1 MGTTTLGTPGI
12 EYKSV
17 DTQARTS
24 EVTDLGN
31 GMIEAIVSVTNV
43 KDNVN
48 DIILPGA
55 FTKSLEKRTP
65 KGVWHHS
72 WTDPIAKTHEIKE
85 LMPGDPLLPDHLPDG
100 KRWPN
105 NAGALYVKMEFN
117 LNTERGKTAY
127 EDVKFFGDSQ
137 EWSIGYKVP
146 EKKAI
151 RRRGVREIQE
161 LELYEYSPVLFG
173 AMPSART
180 ATVKDAQLAY
190 KSLIQEES
198 TMSDVIELKDALG
211 AFAEQF
217 HDLVSR
223 FADFVGDEAEEK
235 SEDARAEVM
244 SIVEDLELDAEDF
257 EDFYDAVD
265 AEDHDYAQE
274 KAAEIVDALEG
285 KSGIRTV
292 TVLES
297 LGMELKELET
307 KPPRPKGQKPSW
319 DDDEEDDED
328 FIDDEDDDDLD
339 DIDDDEDDS
348 DDDDDE
354 DKPRRGRKDDL
365 DGMEMKSI
373 SIDEFH
379 QYLI

>member
-17 DTQARTS
+17 DTQARPS

-55 FTKSLEKRTP
+55 FTKSLQKRTP

-85 LMPGDPLLPDHLPDG
+85 LMPGDPLLPGSLPDG
-100 KRWPN
+100 RPWPKD
-105 NAGALYVKMEFN
+105 AGALYVKMEFN
-117 LNTERGKTAY
+117 LNTDRGKTAY

-146 EKKAI
+146 EKKAV

-198 TMSDVIELKDALG
+198 TMPNVIEMKSALG

-217 HDLVSR
+217 HDLVSL
-223 FADFVGDEAEEK
+223 FADFVGEEAEEK
-235 SEDARAEVM
+235 SDTEREDVVGIAT
-244 SIVEDLELDAEDF
+244 DLGLTAEDI
-257 EDFYDAVD
+257 EEFYDAVD
-265 AEDHDYAQE
+265 AEDLDYAQE
-274 KAAEIVDALEG
+274 KAAEIMEDLEG

-292 TVLES
+292 SLLEAV
-297 LGMELKELET
+297 GMELKALET
-307 KPPRPKGQKPSW
+307 KPPRPKGNRGW
-319 DDDEEDDED
+319 VDEDEDEDDFDDEDLDDEDDLDDEEDDDEEDD
-328 FIDDEDDDDLD
+328 
-339 DIDDDEDDS
+339 
-348 DDDDDE
+348 
-354 DKPRRGRKDDL
+354 KPRRGHKDDSF
-365 DGMEMKSI
+365 GVEMKSL
-373 SIDEFH
+373 SVDEIH
-379 QYLI
+379 RYLI

>member
-17 DTQARTS
+17 DTQARAS
-24 EVTDLGN
+24 EVTDLGD

-55 FTKSLEKRTP
+55 FTKSLQKRTP

-85 LMPGDPLLPDHLPDG
+85 LMPGDPLLPASLPDG
-100 KRWPN
+100 RPWPKG
-105 NAGALYVKMEFN
+105 AGALYVKMEFN

-146 EKKAI
+146 EKKAV

-198 TMSDVIELKDALG
+198 VMSDVTELKSALG

-223 FADFVGDEAEEK
+223 FADFVGEEGEVK
-235 SEDARAEVM
+235 SETER
-244 SIVEDLELDAEDF
+244 EDVVDIATDLGLSAEDF
-257 EDFYDAVD
+257 DEFYDAVD
-265 AEDHDYAQE
+265 AEDLDYAQE
-274 KAAEIVDALEG
+274 KAAEIVEELEG

-292 TVLES
+292 TVLEAV
-297 LGMELKELET
+297 GMELKALET
-307 KPPRPKGQKPSW
+307 KPPRPKGNRGW
-319 DDDEEDDED
+319 VDEDDEDDFDEDDFDEDEDLDDEDDEEDDE
-328 FIDDEDDDDLD
+328 
-339 DIDDDEDDS
+339 
-348 DDDDDE
+348 
-354 DKPRRGRKDDL
+354 PRHGRKDDF
-365 DGMEMKSI
+365 DDVEMKSL
-373 SIDEFH
+373 SIDEIH
-379 QYLI
+379 RYLI

>member
-17 DTQARTS
+17 DTQARPS

-55 FTKSLEKRTP
+55 FTKSLQKRTP

-85 LMPGDPLLPDHLPDG
+85 LMPGDPLLPDTLPDG
-100 KRWPN
+100 KPWPKD
-105 NAGALYVKMEFN
+105 AGALYVKMEFN

-146 EKKAI
+146 EKKAV
-151 RRRGVREIQE
+151 RRRGIREIQE

-190 KSLIQEES
+190 KSLIQEEA
-198 TMSDVIELKDALG
+198 TMSDVIELKSALS

-223 FADFVGDEAEEK
+223 FADFVGEDAEEK
-235 SEDARAEVM
+235 SDARDDVM
-244 SIVEDLELDAEDF
+244 SIVEDLDLDAEDF
-257 EDFYDAVD
+257 EEFYDAVD
-265 AEDHDYAQE
+265 AEDLAYAQE
-274 KAAEIVDALEG
+274 KAAEIMDSLEG

-292 TVLES
+292 SLLEAV
-297 LGMELKELET
+297 GMELKALET

-319 DDDEEDDED
+319 DDDEDLDDED
-328 FIDDEDDDDLD
+328 LDDEDLDDEDEDDDE
-339 DIDDDEDDS
+339 DEEKS
-348 DDDDDE
+348 LFGE
-354 DKPRRGRKDDL
+354 DV
-365 DGMEMKSI
+365 EMKSI
-373 SIDEFH
+373 PLDEFH
-379 QYLI
+379 RHLI

>member
-1 MGTTTLGTPGI
+1 MTTTTLGTPGI

-24 EVTDLGN
+24 DVTDLGE

-55 FTKSLEKRTP
+55 FTKSLQKRTP

-85 LMPGDPLLPDHLPDG
+85 LLPGDPLLPDHLPDG
-100 KRWPN
+100 KPWPKD
-105 NAGALYVKMEFN
+105 AGALYVKMEFN
-117 LNTERGKTAY
+117 LNTDKGKNAY
-127 EDVKFFGDSQ
+127 EDVKFFADSQ

-146 EKKAI
+146 EKKAM
-151 RRRGVREIQE
+151 RRRGVRMIEE

-173 AMPSART
+173 AMSSART
-180 ATVKDAQLAY
+180 TTVKDAQLAY
-190 KSLIQEES
+190 KSLMQEET
-198 TMSDVIELKDALG
+198 TMSDVTELKDALG

-223 FADFVGDEAEEK
+223 FADLVEGGEYAGEEK
-235 SEDARAEVM
+235 SADGRDEAMGIA
-244 SIVEDLELDAEDF
+244 EDLGLDPEAF
-257 EDFYDAVD
+257 EDFYEDVD
-265 AEDHDYAQE
+265 AGDYEAAQE
-274 KAAEIVDALEG
+274 KAAEIMEDLEG
-285 KSGIRTV
+285 KSGPRTV
-292 TVLES
+292 TLLEA

-307 KPPRPKGQKPSW
+307 KPPRPKGQKPKW
-319 DDDEEDDED
+319 DDEDEDDDD
-328 FIDDEDDDDLD
+328 FIDDEDDDF
-339 DIDDDEDDS
+339 DDD

-354 DKPRRGRKDDL
+354 EKSYDWDSL
-365 DGMEMKSI
+365 EMKSI
-373 SIDEFH
+373 DVSEIAR
-379 QYLI
+379 YLY

>member
-17 DTQARTS
+17 DTQARPS

-55 FTKSLEKRTP
+55 FTKSLKKRTP

-85 LMPGDPLLPDHLPDG
+85 LMPGDPLLPGSLPDG
-100 KRWPN
+100 RPWPKD
-105 NAGALYVKMEFN
+105 AGALYVKMEFN
-117 LNTERGKTAY
+117 LNTDRGKTAY

-146 EKKAI
+146 EKKAV
-151 RRRGVREIQE
+151 RRRGVRHIEE

-198 TMSDVIELKDALG
+198 TMSDAAELKSALG

-223 FADFVGDEAEEK
+223 FADFMGTEGEEK
-235 SEDARAEVM
+235 SDDGREEALGIA
-244 SIVEDLELDAEDF
+244 EDLGLDPSDF
-257 EDFYDAVD
+257 EDFYDDVD
-265 AEDHDYAQE
+265 AGELEAAQE
-274 KAAEIVDALEG
+274 KAAQILEDLEG
-285 KSGIRTV
+285 KSGTRTI
-292 TVLES
+292 TLLES
-297 LGMELKELET
+297 VGMELKALET
-307 KPPRPKGQKPSW
+307 KPPRPKGNRGW
-319 DDDEEDDED
+319 VDEDEEDEDDFDDEDLDDEDDEEDD
-328 FIDDEDDDDLD
+328 DEDD
-339 DIDDDEDDS
+339 E
-348 DDDDDE
+348 
-354 DKPRRGRKDDL
+354 PRRGHKDDSF
-365 DGMEMKSI
+365 GVEMKSL
-373 SIDEFH
+373 SVDEIH
-379 QYLI
+379 RYLI

>member
-1 MGTTTLGTPGI
+1 MTTTTLGTPGI

-24 EVTDLGN
+24 EVNDLGH

-48 DIILPGA
+48 DIIVPGA
-55 FTKSLEKRTP
+55 FTKSLTNRIP

-85 LMPGDPLLPDHLPDG
+85 LMPGDPLLPSHLPDG
-100 KRWPN
+100 KPWPKD
-105 NAGALYVKMEFN
+105 AGALYVKMEFN
-117 LNTERGKTAY
+117 LATDKGKNAY
-127 EDVKFFGDSQ
+127 EDVKFFADSQ

-146 EKKAI
+146 EKKSF
-151 RRRGVREIQE
+151 RRRGVRHIEE

-190 KSLIQEES
+190 KSLMQEE
-198 TMSDVIELKDALG
+198 TAMPDVTELKDALG

-223 FADFVGDEAEEK
+223 FADLVENDDFAEEK
-235 SEDARAEVM
+235 SADGRDEAMGIA
-244 SIVEDLELDAEDF
+244 EDLGLDPEDF
-257 EDFYDAVD
+257 EDFYEDVD
-265 AEDHDYAQE
+265 AGDYAAAQE
-274 KAAEIVDALEG
+274 KAALILEDLEG
-285 KSGIRTV
+285 KSGTRAV
-292 TVLES
+292 TLLES
-297 LGMELKELET
+297 LGMELKALET
-307 KPPRPKGQKPSW
+307 KPPRPKGSKPPTS
-319 DDDEEDDED
+319 
-328 FIDDEDDDDLD
+328 DDDLD
-339 DIDDDEDDS
+339 DDEDW

-354 DKPRRGRKDDL
+354 DEDEDEEKSSPWDDL
-365 DGMEMKSI
+365 EQKSDFVP
-373 SIDEFH
+373 IDRTEFER
-379 QYLI
+379 YLN

>member
-55 FTKSLEKRTP
+55 FTKSLQKRTP

-85 LMPGDPLLPDHLPDG
+85 LMPGDPLLPDRLPDG
-100 KRWPN
+100 KPWPS

-146 EKKAI
+146 EKKAV

-180 ATVKDAQLAY
+180 ATVKDAQGEVGMCE
-190 KSLIQEES
+190 I
-198 TMSDVIELKDALG
+198 VELKDALG
-211 AFAEQF
+211 AFAEHF

-223 FADFVGDEAEEK
+223 FADFVGEEAEEK
-235 SEDARAEVM
+235 SDARDDVM
-244 SIVEDLELDAEDF
+244 SIVEDLDLDAEDF
-257 EDFYDAVD
+257 EEFYDAVD
-265 AEDHDYAQE
+265 AEDRDYAEE
-274 KAAEIVDALEG
+274 KAAAIMDALEG
-285 KSGIRTV
+285 KSGIRTASL
-292 TVLES
+292 LEAV
-297 LGMELKELET
+297 GMELKALET

-319 DDDEEDDED
+319 DDDEED
-328 FIDDEDDDDLD
+328 EDDF
-339 DIDDDEDDS
+339 DDDEDFDE
-348 DDDDDE
+348 DDFDEDDE
-354 DKPRRGRKDDL
+354 DEDEDDAPRRGHKDDHY
-365 DGMEMKSI
+365 GVEVKSI
-373 SIDEFH
+373 PLDEFH
-379 QYLI
+379 RHLI